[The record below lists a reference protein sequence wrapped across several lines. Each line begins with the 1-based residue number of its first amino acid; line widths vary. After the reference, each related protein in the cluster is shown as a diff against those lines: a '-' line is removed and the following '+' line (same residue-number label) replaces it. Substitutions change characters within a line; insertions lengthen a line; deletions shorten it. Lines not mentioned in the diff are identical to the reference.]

1 MSSPLIKIGT
11 ITLKHQKEIDDR
23 SFECAAWSL
32 KGLYKRQVVDL
43 RADFNHEGHLRG
55 LWFILQGTVIA
66 DCFVSLFGGV
76 AIGPYDE
83 HQNAGKP
90 CTYSGHGDLFD
101 LLASQDY
108 EVCLGAETLV
118 DFRLLKGENSWGGV
132 RSAHHHAMTQLA
144 HPGNRESMKLFAKL
158 DAEKTAPGLRVYH
171 QTWEEEMAAEKAGGS
186 CA

>member
-108 EVCLGAETLV
+108 
-118 DFRLLKGENSWGGV
+118 
-132 RSAHHHAMTQLA
+132 
-144 HPGNRESMKLFAKL
+144 
-158 DAEKTAPGLRVYH
+158 
-171 QTWEEEMAAEKAGGS
+171 
-186 CA
+186 